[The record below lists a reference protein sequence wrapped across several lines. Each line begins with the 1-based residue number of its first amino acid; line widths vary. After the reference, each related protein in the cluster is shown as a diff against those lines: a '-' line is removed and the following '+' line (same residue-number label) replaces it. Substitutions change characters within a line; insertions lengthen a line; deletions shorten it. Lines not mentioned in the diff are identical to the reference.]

1 MELAAQSVRQSWQ
14 LPRGPIP
21 NVVEI
26 LESHGI
32 VVMRLPLGSTDVD
45 AFSLPFRD
53 RPIIVLGAE
62 KNDRARSRFDASHEL
77 GHLVIHGERVWG
89 VPEVERQAHQ
99 FAAAFLMPE
108 EDIAPDLPDRAD
120 WQRLFAL
127 KRKWQVSLAALL
139 MRARVLG
146 RMSEGNYVTAVKVA
160 SARGWRRSEPVP
172 LGVPEQPQL
181 LRTLLH
187 SSSGRG
193 YRELLPIKVL
203 DQLEGAVGA

>member
-1 MELAAQSVRQSWQ
+1 MSTPSPCPFEIGRSLSSV
-14 LPRGPIP
+14 PRRMTVPD
-21 NVVEI
+21 
-26 LESHGI
+26 HA
-32 VVMRLPLGSTDVD
+32 ST
-45 AFSLPFRD
+45 
-53 RPIIVLGAE
+53 RPTNSATSSSTVSACG
-62 KNDRARSRFDASHEL
+62 
-77 GHLVIHGERVWG
+77 G

-99 FAAAFLMPE
+99 FAAAFLTPE

-160 SARGWRRSEPVP
+160 SARGWRRSKPVP